1 MPPAGAGSSGP
12 LRGRARGASHGYH
25 HAAPGARAGRL
36 HNPLTG
42 WSRRLRHIL
51 GDDWAPAYL
60 FMAPLLVL
68 LVGLIAWPILQ
79 AIWMSFHNVIGPRW
93 GDFVGLRNYLTQ
105 LEDPLFRRTLFLTVL
120 FTVEAVVIKFAIG
133 LAAALALHQLRGW
146 RFAGV
151 LTALIL
157 APFIVPE
164 VVTAAI
170 WRFLYNPTFG
180 GPQRHPARRCYD
192 AHRGPDRQRPGAPL
206 DG

>member
-1 MPPAGAGSSGP
+1 MPPAGAGTAGP
-12 LRGRARGASHGYH
+12 SEDARGASDGYH

-36 HNPLTG
+36 HNPHNPLAG

-120 FTVEAVVIKFAIG
+120 FTAEAVVIKFAIG

-146 RFAGV
+146 RFAGSSPPSSW
-151 LTALIL
+151 LPSSSPRWSPRPSGASSTTPPSGASM
-157 APFIVPE
+157 PPC
-164 VVTAAI
+164 
-170 WRFLYNPTFG
+170 
-180 GPQRHPARRCYD
+180 GPSTTS
-192 AHRGPDRQRPGAPL
+192 PGA
-206 DG
+206 